1 MLKTLRKIK
10 ALYELFKGY
19 NPPEGKHNSLPVGS
33 PTSWTWGRATMAEM
47 PDGTSGQVLTAQGAG
62 IDPVYAEAIP
72 PEIKALIYDAM

>member
-47 PDGTSGQVLTAQGAG
+47 PDGTSGYVLTAQGAG
-62 IDPVYAEAIP
+62 VDPAYAEAIL
-72 PEIKALIYDAM
+72 PEIKALIYDAV